1 MAPPTKKISRA
12 ERHRSRNVRRTRF
25 MLAGAVVL
33 SAGILVAWFPAG
45 ALYHQRASLAGSQ
58 AQLAQLHSQDAA
70 LTQERKELSS
80 NSEISRIAR
89 QQYQLVNPGQEAF
102 EILPPA
108 GTGSATAPFAGDP
121 GTQGPVAP
129 SGSSELTSGASTTTT
144 TPTTNKA
151 AVQSSAS
158 LLNRMLHALE
168 FWR

>member
-1 MAPPTKKISRA
+1 
-12 ERHRSRNVRRTRF
+12 
-25 MLAGAVVL
+25 MLAGAAVL

-45 ALYHQRASLAGSQ
+45 ALYHQRASLTASQ
-58 AQLAQLHSQDAA
+58 IQLAQLHSQDAA

-108 GTGSATAPFAGDP
+108 GTGSPTAPFAGDP

-129 SGSSELTSGASTTTT
+129 SGSSELTSGASTSTSTT
-144 TPTTNKA
+144 TPTTNRA

-158 LLNRMLHALE
+158 LFNRMLHALE

>member
-1 MAPPTKKISRA
+1 
-12 ERHRSRNVRRTRF
+12 

-33 SAGILVAWFPAG
+33 SAGILAAWFPAG
-45 ALYHQRASLAGSQ
+45 ALYHQRASLAASQ
-58 AQLAQLHSQDAA
+58 TQLAQLHSQDTA

-108 GTGSATAPFAGDP
+108 GTGSATAPYAGDP

-129 SGSSELTSGASTTTT
+129 SGSAGLTSGASTTSTT
-144 TPTTNKA
+144 TPTNKA

-158 LLNRMLHALE
+158 LFNRMLHALE